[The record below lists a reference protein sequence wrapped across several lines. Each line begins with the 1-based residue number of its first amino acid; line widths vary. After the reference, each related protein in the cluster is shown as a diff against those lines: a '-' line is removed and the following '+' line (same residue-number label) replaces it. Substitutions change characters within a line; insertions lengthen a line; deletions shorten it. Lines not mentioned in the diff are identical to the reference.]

1 MLENFDKDYGC
12 FINNKPVFN
21 ENKLLFNGDVIFI
34 MGLKII
40 IMGKSIFIN
49 NPLEK
54 VDYDRK
60 MFSINEK
67 EYNLSNLKEED
78 ESDLEIYSEK
88 DYFAKAPR
96 IRNIIEKEKVKI
108 DAPPQIQSKE
118 GMPLIYVLGT
128 TLSMGVVMIIS
139 TFSTIDGLISGTATF
154 KDTMFSLLMSL
165 AMLVSIILI
174 PVLNVRYEKKQKNKI

>member
-1 MLENFDKDYGC
+1 
-12 FINNKPVFN
+12 
-21 ENKLLFNGDVIFI
+21 

-108 DAPPQIQSKE
+108 DAPPPNTK
-118 GMPLIYVLGT
+118 
-128 TLSMGVVMIIS
+128 
-139 TFSTIDGLISGTATF
+139 
-154 KDTMFSLLMSL
+154 
-165 AMLVSIILI
+165 
-174 PVLNVRYEKKQKNKI
+174 